1 MSVYERIAAVMAD
14 VTYLTRDC
22 DMGDF
27 WTLSDERVTSAVR
40 ASLIKNGLVIIPIAT
55 ETQTKDAIAAT
66 ITYRIQGIDDD
77 GINVC
82 MSGSGESWG
91 PPSQTPT
98 NICYCRFLI
107 SPTAWSRWAR
117 ASGPKLAGGGHCST
131 R

>member
-55 ETQTKDAIAAT
+55 ETQTKDTIAAT
-66 ITYRIQGIDDD
+66 ITYRA
-77 GINVC
+77 
-82 MSGSGESWG
+82 S
-91 PPSQTPT
+91 TT
-98 NICYCRFLI
+98 
-107 SPTAWSRWAR
+107 TA
-117 ASGPKLAGGGHCST
+117 
-131 R
+131 